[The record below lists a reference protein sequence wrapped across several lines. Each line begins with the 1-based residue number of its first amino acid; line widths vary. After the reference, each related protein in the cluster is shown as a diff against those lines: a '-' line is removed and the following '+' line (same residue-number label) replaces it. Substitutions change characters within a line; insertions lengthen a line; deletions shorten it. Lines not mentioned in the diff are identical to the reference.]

1 MGFVSGRDQDVQRFM
16 LKSKIYGAVIT
27 DKQLFYDG
35 SITLGEDLLEAAGI
49 LPGEQVHV
57 LNLNNGARMVTYT
70 IVAPAGSGTVMLN
83 GPAARLGEVG
93 DSIIVLTY
101 GIYDDAEAARRAPVV
116 VRLGEG
122 NRLEA
127 KG

>member
-1 MGFVSGRDQDVQRFM
+1 MQRFM
-16 LKSKIYGAVIT
+16 LKSKVYGAVIT

-35 SITLGEDLLEAAGI
+35 SITLGEDLLQAADM

-93 DSIIVLTY
+93 DSIIILTY
-101 GIYDDAEAARRAPVV
+101 GAYDDGEAAARAPVI
-116 VRLGEG
+116 VRLADG
-122 NRLEA
+122 NRLE
-127 KG
+127 KGG

>member
-1 MGFVSGRDQDVQRFM
+1 M